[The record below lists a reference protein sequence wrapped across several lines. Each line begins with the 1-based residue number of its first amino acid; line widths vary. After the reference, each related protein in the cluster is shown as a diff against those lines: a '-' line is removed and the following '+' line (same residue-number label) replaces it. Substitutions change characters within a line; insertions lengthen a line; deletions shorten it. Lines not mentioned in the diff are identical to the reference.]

1 MICHF
6 LLRRQRLC
14 FAVARIFVRG
24 LTYPKAV
31 RESTRRMLRY
41 SLLLVVPPKWAG
53 AWRFVSV
60 VIPKVLLSSAL
71 GTVEASRI
79 HKYIK
84 SATDVTGFI
93 ALGNI
98 F

>member
-1 MICHF
+1 MA
-6 LLRRQRLC
+6 LC
-14 FAVARIFVRG
+14 VG
-24 LTYPKAV
+24 
-31 RESTRRMLRY
+31 
-41 SLLLVVPPKWAG
+41 
-53 AWRFVSV
+53 
-60 VIPKVLLSSAL
+60 VIAFPKVLLSSAL

>member
-1 MICHF
+1 MYF
-6 LLRRQRLC
+6 KLLQRRIGEKDPSAEAHGALC
-14 FAVARIFVRG
+14 RG
-24 LTYPKAV
+24 NNFP
-31 RESTRRMLRY
+31 E
-41 SLLLVVPPKWAG
+41 
-53 AWRFVSV
+53 
-60 VIPKVLLSSAL
+60 VLLSSAL

>member
-1 MICHF
+1 MYF
-6 LLRRQRLC
+6 KLLQRRIGEKDPSAEALALC
-14 FAVARIFVRG
+14 VG
-24 LTYPKAV
+24 
-31 RESTRRMLRY
+31 
-41 SLLLVVPPKWAG
+41 
-53 AWRFVSV
+53 
-60 VIPKVLLSSAL
+60 VIAFPKVLLSSAL

>member
-41 SLLLVVPPKWAG
+41 SLLLVVLPCGRRMALVSDVLSEGPPFSLRWEHALLFIIYKIG
-53 AWRFVSV
+53 HRRDRFYC
-60 VIPKVLLSSAL
+60 
-71 GTVEASRI
+71 GWQ
-79 HKYIK
+79 Y
-84 SATDVTGFI
+84 F
-93 ALGNI
+93 
-98 F
+98 

>member
-1 MICHF
+1 MYF
-6 LLRRQRLC
+6 KLLQRRIGEKDPSAEALALC
-14 FAVARIFVRG
+14 VGVWF
-24 LTYPKAV
+24 
-31 RESTRRMLRY
+31 
-41 SLLLVVPPKWAG
+41 
-53 AWRFVSV
+53 
-60 VIPKVLLSSAL
+60 PKVLLSLCA
-71 GTVEASRI
+71 GAVEASRI

>member
-1 MICHF
+1 MA
-6 LLRRQRLC
+6 L
-14 FAVARIFVRG
+14 
-24 LTYPKAV
+24 
-31 RESTRRMLRY
+31 M
-41 SLLLVVPPKWAG
+41 
-53 AWRFVSV
+53 SV
-60 VIPKVLLSSAL
+60 VFPKVLLSSAL